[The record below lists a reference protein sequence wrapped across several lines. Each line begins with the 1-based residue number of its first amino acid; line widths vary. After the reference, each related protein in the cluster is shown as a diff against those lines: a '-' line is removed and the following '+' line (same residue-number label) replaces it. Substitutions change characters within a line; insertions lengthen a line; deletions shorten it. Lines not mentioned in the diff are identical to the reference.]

1 MIILS
6 RATKNLLAGF
16 GVAFVSAFS
25 ATAPAQAQYG
35 CDNDDDDWRPRRART
50 VVIEKS
56 PRASTFDVDDIDD
69 EPVFRRPV
77 TERKVIIKQRV
88 VQPVIQKTVVVQPVV
103 QKTVVVEK
111 PVVQRVIH
119 RTFVKRP
126 IYVTKVIRRPVHVR
140 HAAFIE
146 KRYARP
152 HCHLPDPRF
161 CW

>member
-1 MIILS
+1 MTMIS
-6 RATKNLLAGF
+6 RPTTSLLAGF
-16 GVAFVSAFS
+16 GMVLFGAVSMA
-25 ATAPAQAQYG
+25 APAQAQYG
-35 CDNDDDDWRPRRART
+35 WDHDDDDWRPRRART

-56 PRASTFDVDDIDD
+56 LRAPMFDVDDIDD
-69 EPVFRRPV
+69 ERPV
-77 TERKVIIKQRV
+77 AERKVIIKQRV

-111 PVVQRVIH
+111 PIVQRVVH

-126 IYVTKVIRRPVHVR
+126 IYVTKVIRRPVYVR

-152 HCHLPDPRF
+152 HCRLPDPRF